1 MNKEFE
7 KIIEKLEKE
16 LKLAD
21 EEKLRCARENPLQFD
36 SAKGYA
42 HGVGKAIEIV
52 KQEAEQYNNG
62 WIPVEEELPKDGD
75 NRYYMCIVEN
85 HEEDPPMYC
94 QYNEECGFGFYQD
107 IYDEHTLGFVD
118 SEFQTNEE
126 LGYEKVIAWQQ
137 LLLYQ
142 PDGGGEAERNELK

>member
-62 WIPVEEELPKDGD
+62 WIPVEERMPEEAFGCLVTVIDCNPVTLTEFENILPYVVGYDGD
-75 NRYYMCIVEN
+75 SWNDADG
-85 HEEDPPMYC
+85 EEIPF
-94 QYNEECGFGFYQD
+94 E
-107 IYDEHTLGFVD
+107 
-118 SEFQTNEE
+118 
-126 LGYEKVIAWQQ
+126 VIAWRK
-137 LLLYQ
+137 LPTPYQ
-142 PDGGGEAERNELK
+142 PKGE